1 MGRPRQFHE
10 SSVLD
15 AALHCFWSRGYG
27 ATSIRDLIEET
38 GVTGASLYNAFGDK
52 RAIYERALSR
62 YVETSIADRIRRCE
76 VLPPLKG
83 IEEFFAEI
91 VRRSLSD
98 RDRKGCMLVNAA
110 LDIAPHDPLLQK
122 SISEVL
128 VCIEAFFLRCITSG
142 QSDGTIDASL
152 SAANHAH
159 HLLSVL
165 MGIRVLARVRPEA
178 TLLEGAVTG
187 ALAVLRPDSVE
198 AKPRNRRRGGQRPS
212 S

>member
-15 AALHCFWSRGYG
+15 AALQCFWSRGYG

-62 YVETSIADRIRRCE
+62 YVETSIDDRIRRCE
-76 VLPPLKG
+76 VLPPLEG

-110 LDIAPHDPLLQK
+110 LDIAPHDPVLQK

-128 VCIEAFFLRCITSG
+128 VCIEAFFLRCINSG

-187 ALAVLRPDSVE
+187 ALAVLRRDSVE